1 VTNRGSG
8 IQTVTSL
15 TGRAVVSVKS
25 TRSVRAWLGLQ
36 TSRPGCFGPLITAVL
51 LISMG
56 GVLCAQQRRVAGSR
70 VSLDPP
76 SGFSP
81 ARQFAGFENVE
92 AQSSIMVT
100 ELPGPASVMQRGMTK
115 AALASRGM
123 TLIESSTVSVDGQ
136 AGRLLHVRQPS
147 PSGEVLKWMLI
158 AGDTARTVMIVGT
171 YPPSAEAAVG
181 EAIRVS
187 LLGARLNTRATVSD
201 PFEGLQFRV
210 TPTGRLK
217 LAGRVGNLLAL
228 SETGTL
234 TPGTPDASLYFV
246 GHSVGEVAIGDLRAF
261 SERRLAQTT
270 RTRGIT
276 DVAGRRTQLNGLD
289 AYELEANATDA
300 KSGRPLRI
308 YQVIAPD
315 EAGYFIIQGF
325 VSPARAAAVMPEF
338 RAVTA
343 TFQRTTRQ

>member
-1 VTNRGSG
+1 MTNRGSC
-8 IQTVTSL
+8 IQTAGRL
-15 TGRAVVSVKS
+15 TGNAFVSAQSRCTERACL
-25 TRSVRAWLGLQ
+25 RLQ
-36 TSRPGCFGPLITAVL
+36 TSRPKLSAPFITAVL
-51 LISMG
+51 FLIVG
-56 GVLCAQQRRVAGSR
+56 AVLYAQQQRVAGSR

-81 ARQFAGFENVE
+81 ARQFAGFENVA

-123 TLIESSTVSVDGQ
+123 TLIESSTVSVDGR
-136 AGRLLHVRQPS
+136 AGLLIHVRQTS
-147 PSGEVLKWMLI
+147 PSGEVLKWMMI
-158 AGDTARTVMIVGT
+158 AGDNARTVMIVGT
-171 YPPSAEAAVG
+171 CPSSAEATVG

-187 LLGARLNTRATVSD
+187 LLGARLKTTASVAD

-228 SETGTL
+228 TETGTL

-246 GHSVGEVAIGDLRAF
+246 GHSVGGVAIGDLRAF

-289 AYELEANATDA
+289 AYELEGNATDT
-300 KSGRPLRI
+300 KTGRPVRM

-325 VSPARAAAVMPEF
+325 VSPARAAEVMPEF
-338 RAVTA
+338 RSVTA
-343 TFQRTTRQ
+343 TFQRTTGQ